1 MTTAKSKPLKLQSP
15 DQGDLKRLSTSEEN
29 YLAYLVGN
37 DHISD
42 TSASPNIGNLTLTSS
57 GNSNVGS
64 FVDTYFNQ
72 AVGTHPASSITSGS
86 TTTTLY
92 QKSGV
97 VTETSNFRRPVAYF
111 KPPTDGSGNEG
122 VYEMADSDLNL
133 FVDRLNGR
141 IAQSDYNSA
150 YRLGTTSPGA
160 GWNTYMSNVFSDTIT
175 GSTVNNYNIYRYEGQ
190 AVPTIITDS
199 DGVATTLCAIKRS
212 GGVFEG
218 IERMDS
224 AEVLHTLSSRALTR
238 KAVSGNVGSM
248 QLRSSSQ
255 GAPTGGGTWRAI
267 GTATN
272 TKRTTTETS
281 YTRTR
286 TSAYTRVS
294 NRAFTRVSTRTS
306 TRNFAGNYTGNYTG
320 DYTRDFEGNY
330 SRTSVGGNFAGNYLG
345 DYTRTSL
352 GNYSRNFNRTIVGNY
367 QGNFTS
373 DEIGSGTETI
383 ETYTLYVRTA

>member
-29 YLAYLVGN
+29 YLAYLIGT

-42 TSASPNIGNLTLTSS
+42 SDGDPLIGNLTLTSS

-64 FVDTYFNQ
+64 FVDTYFNE

-111 KPPTDGSGNEG
+111 RPPTDGSGNEG

-150 YRLGTTSPGA
+150 YRLGTTSPGS

-212 GGVFEG
+212 GNDFQG

-238 KAVSGNVGSM
+238 KAVSGNIGSM

-286 TSAYTRVS
+286 TSQYLRTSTR
-294 NRAFTRVSTRTS
+294 NFLRTSTRTS
-306 TRNFAGNYTGNYTG
+306 TRNFAGNYVGNYARQFTGNYARQFTG
-320 DYTRDFEGNY
+320 DYTRQFQGNY
-330 SRTSVGGNFAGNYLG
+330 ARA
-345 DYTRTSL
+345 YTRTS
-352 GNYSRNFNRTIVGNY
+352 NRA
-367 QGNFTS
+367 FTR
-373 DEIGSGTETI
+373 GSSIT
-383 ETYTLYVRTA
+383 